1 MAGPCLWEGAC
12 NTWPV
17 YEIKCFCM
25 LRVDWSFKP
34 LRLYQC
40 SFGIGPSGPLWM
52 RWYNRRSA
60 EQELDEFGDGVHKF
74 ITLSLSWTNKKL
86 QCKIVSS
93 WDLESETDHYLKHV
107 LQIAEGMNSSRISPP
122 TLPWGSEHVA
132 IRFWLWLGNWGASR
146 RKCLKLAQ
154 VASM

>member
-1 MAGPCLWEGAC
+1 MIIYDVLWCSMMFYDALWCSMMLYDVLWCSMMFYDVLWCFMMFFDVLWCSMMFFNLCSFRIGPC
-12 NTWPV
+12 
-17 YEIKCFCM
+17 
-25 LRVDWSFKP
+25 
-34 LRLYQC
+34 
-40 SFGIGPSGPLWM
+40 GPLWM

-107 LQIAEGMNSSRISPP
+107 LQIAEGMNSSRIS
-122 TLPWGSEHVA
+122 
-132 IRFWLWLGNWGASR
+132 
-146 RKCLKLAQ
+146 
-154 VASM
+154 